1 MYPFCRKRHNSLV
14 NPENEYEECLQSKS
28 HASGFAI
35 IEFHNSILNFN
46 LYFWII
52 DKLKSHIAQ
61 NFPLENKKTFL
72 ATSGWSR

>member
-1 MYPFCRKRHNSLV
+1 MFA
-14 NPENEYEECLQSKS
+14 QSKS

-46 LYFWII
+46 LYFFML

-61 NFPLENKKTFL
+61 NFPLENKKLFL
-72 ATSGWSR
+72 ATSGGLDSIVMAHLFKQLN